1 MMSSVPVPETF
12 ALDQHLAPQQPAEQE
27 QLCYVHCKCCD
38 TILAVGVPC
47 SSLFKT
53 VTVRCGHCA
62 NLLSVNLR
70 GLLLP
75 TAAAANNQLPF
86 GGGGGQQQALLSPTS
101 PHGLLDEMTMPLQ
114 APSLPSAE
122 PASACMST
130 LTSMNNSCGGGN
142 NASSVM
148 SMAAP
153 PPPPVKPAPQEPQQ
167 LPKSVA
173 SGNKQ
178 KRQRV
183 PSAYNRF
190 IKDEIQRIKAS
201 NPDITHREAF
211 SAAAKNW
218 AHFPHIHFGLMP
230 DQGMKKT
237 SIQSQEGGECMLFK
251 DGLYVTAAAAAAAAA
266 ASTMGIA
273 PF

>member
-1 MMSSVPVPETF
+1 MMSSEAPETF
-12 ALDQHLAPQQPAEQE
+12 SLDHLTQQPPAEQE
-27 QLCYVHCKCCD
+27 QLCYVHCNFCD

-47 SSLFKT
+47 SSMFKT
-53 VTVRCGHCA
+53 VTVRCGHCT

-70 GLLLP
+70 NLLP
-75 TAAAANNQLPF
+75 AAAANQLPF
-86 GGGGGQQQALLSPTS
+86 GQALLSPTS
-101 PHGLLDEMTMPLQ
+101 PHGLLDELPFQ
-114 APSLPSAE
+114 APPCLLTAE
-122 PASACMST
+122 QASANVS
-130 LTSMNNSCGGGN
+130 SNNSCAN
-142 NASSVM
+142 NTTAT
-148 SMAAP
+148 SMPPAKAA
-153 PPPPVKPAPQEPQQ
+153 QREPQM
-167 LPKSVA
+167 PKSVPSA
-173 SGNKQ
+173 IRPAE

-230 DQGMKKT
+230 DQGLKKT
-237 SIQSQEGGECMLFK
+237 SIQSQDGAGECMLFK
-251 DGLYVTAAAAAAAAA
+251 DGLYAAAAAAAATA
-266 ASTMGIA
+266 ASSMGVT

>member
-1 MMSSVPVPETF
+1 MMSSVPEAAAF
-12 ALDQHLAPQQPAEQE
+12 AMDQHLAPQQPAEQE

-47 SSLFKT
+47 SSFFFKT

-70 GLLLP
+70 SLLLP
-75 TAAAANNQLPF
+75 ATAGTNQQFPF
-86 GGGGGQQQALLSPTS
+86 DGQGQQALLSPTS
-101 PHGLLDEMTMPLQ
+101 PHGALLDEMAAFQ
-114 APSLPSAE
+114 APASMTSAE
-122 PASACMST
+122 TASACVST
-130 LTSMNNSCGGGN
+130 ITSINNSCGGGN
-142 NASSVM
+142 SGASVM
-148 SMAAP
+148 SMP
-153 PPPPVKPAPQEPQQ
+153 PPPLVKPAQQEPQQ
-167 LPKSVA
+167 LSKSAA
-173 SGNKQ
+173 SGNKAAE

-230 DQGMKKT
+230 DQGLKKT
-237 SIQSQEGGECMLFK
+237 IQNQEGADCMLFK
-251 DGLYVTAAAAAAAAA
+251 DGLYAAAAAAA
-266 ASTMGIA
+266 ASSMGIA